1 MARVSLIAAR
11 SEDGG
16 GDDDVEGDGAVGGTD
31 DVDGEADDDADG
43 GDGDDVFWGDDDAD
57 GESDGNDAFWGD
69 ADADGESDGNDAFWG
84 DDDADGEGEA
94 SDEFWGDDDGDGSDE
109 FWGDDD
115 RDGNAD
121 VGGNDDGDADGDCD
135 AEGEGRADG
144 DGASEG
150 CKRARS
156 RCLPPGRLSEA
167 KTWLRHAAS
176 ASRDRHASS
185 VVSHGA
191 RRPLS
196 HSQALVEHC
205 SVGWRQYCAALLPL
219 LSGSRNWVS
228 RSASMPDVCSSS
240 MAGADAPADGGV
252 SVATAV
258 SLMMMSGRPN
268 GCAWPTTPWNA
279 TRLLPSTSSIW
290 RLPCGCECG
299 AQATVTS
306 GSTSGDS

>member
-11 SEDGG
+11 SDGG
-16 GDDDVEGDGAVGGTD
+16 GDDDVEGDGAVGE
-31 DVDGEADDDADG
+31 DVDGEAADDAAG
-43 GDGDDVFWGDDDAD
+43 GDGNDEFWGDDDAD
-57 GESDGNDAFWGD
+57 GEGDGNDAFWGD
-69 ADADGESDGNDAFWG
+69 ADADGEGDGNDAFWG

-94 SDEFWGDDDGDGSDE
+94 SDEFWGDDDGDG
-109 FWGDDD
+109 
-115 RDGNAD
+115 NAD
-121 VGGNDDGDADGDCD
+121 VGGNDDGDGDGDGD
-135 AEGEGRADG
+135 AEGEGSVDG

-185 VVSHGA
+185 VESHGA

-205 SVGWRQYCAALLPL
+205 SLGWKQYCAALLPL
-219 LSGSRNWVS
+219 PSGSRNWVS
-228 RSASMPDVCSSS
+228 RSACMPDVCSSS

-252 SVATAV
+252 SVVTAV
-258 SLMMMSGRPN
+258 SFTMMRGRPN
-268 GCAWPTTPWNA
+268 GRAWPTTLCNA
-279 TRLLPSTSSIW
+279 TRLLPSASSIW
-290 RLPCGCECG
+290 RLPCGCDECTPW
-299 AQATVTS
+299 ATQATVTS